1 MFQYSTRALTSTCI
15 ILLFCSC
22 SSRTISSNQDW
33 KLVWQDE
40 FEDEKLDRSNWTFDL
55 GTGAP
60 SFKEYGYSSPY
71 FVPENFAT
79 DNFSVR
85 WEGEIKIDYNS
96 DYTFYIISDDGVKL
110 FINNKILIDNWEPQP
125 ATEKK
130 GVINL
135 QKDKKHTI
143 RIEYFEQTGGEAM
156 VLGWEC
162 EKFSKR
168 LVPSSHLST
177 PNGKPGLRGTYFKNK
192 ELEQSATDSPFVRI
206 DKEINWVTGGGWGNN
221 ESQYYTDRPKN
232 VRIEDGKLII
242 ESHKESYRG
251 SNYTSSRIK
260 TKSSWK
266 YGRFQIR
273 AKLPSGRGTW
283 SALWALPTDWEY
295 GNWPLSGEI
304 DIMEHVGYDE
314 DIIVTSLHNAAL
326 SAGKIGGTDQHGYI
340 EQPDACREFN
350 TYTLEW
356 SENEI
361 KIFVNDK
368 ISLQYPRQDK
378 NWAKW
383 PFDKRFHLLFNIA
396 VGGNWGGAKGI
407 DDSVFPSRMEIDYV
421 RVYSNV
427 GKRES

>member
-1 MFQYSTRALTSTCI
+1 M
-15 ILLFCSC
+15 LFYSC
-22 SSRTISSNQDW
+22 STKSISNNKDW
-33 KLVWQDE
+33 NLVWYDE
-40 FEDEKLDRSNWTFDL
+40 FEDKKIDSSKWTFDL

-60 SFKEYGYSSPY
+60 SFTDYGISSP
-71 FVPENFAT
+71 NFIPDNFPS
-79 DNFSVR
+79 DNFSVL
-85 WEGEIKIDYNS
+85 WEGKIKIDYNS
-96 DYTFYIISDDGVKL
+96 DYTFYIISDDGVRL
-110 FINNKILIDNWEPQP
+110 FLNNKILIDSWEPQP

-135 QKDKKHTI
+135 QKDKKYAI

-168 LVPSSHLST
+168 LIPSSHLST

-192 ELEQSATDSPFVRI
+192 ELEPLTTSSPLVRI

-221 ESQYYTDRPKN
+221 ESQYYTDRAKN
-232 VRIEDGKLII
+232 VRIEDEKLII
-242 ESHKESYRG
+242 ESHKEPYKG

-260 TKSSWK
+260 TKNSWK
-266 YGRFQIR
+266 YGKFEIR
-273 AKLPSGRGTW
+273 AKLPPGRGTW

-295 GNWPLSGEI
+295 GNWPMSGEI

-340 EQPDACREFN
+340 KQPDVCNKFN

-368 ISLQYPRQDK
+368 VSLHYPKQDK
-378 NWAKW
+378 NWTKW

-407 DDSVFPSRMEIDYV
+407 DNSIFPSRMEIDYV
-421 RVYSNV
+421 RVYSRTV
-427 GKRES
+427 MEGT